1 MFAALFPLAHFCK
14 MATLEEK
21 KKKMESRKIFSSDF
35 ELKNQAVIGGMVN
48 CLYTV
53 VCFLITAGKGFS
65 VVSYKI

>member
-1 MFAALFPLAHFCK
+1 
-14 MATLEEK
+14 
-21 KKKMESRKIFSSDF
+21 MESRKIFSSDF

-53 VCFLITAGKGFS
+53 VCFLITAGNGFS